1 MTIFQKINN
10 YEDGLML
17 FIRDQ
22 SLFVTLKETKKSL
35 VEMGDVEVIRR
46 LGLSFNDRLTTVLK
60 LGFSIILRDMNVQAT
75 KLSSLH
81 FPKC

>member
-1 MTIFQKINN
+1 
-10 YEDGLML
+10 
-17 FIRDQ
+17 
-22 SLFVTLKETKKSL
+22 
-35 VEMGDVEVIRR
+35 MGDVEVIRR